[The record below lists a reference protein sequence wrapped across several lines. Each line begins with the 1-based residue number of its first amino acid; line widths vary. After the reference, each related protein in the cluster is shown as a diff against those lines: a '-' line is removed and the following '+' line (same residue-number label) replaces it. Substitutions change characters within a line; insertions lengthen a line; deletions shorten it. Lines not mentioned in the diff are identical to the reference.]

1 MICKTTCAVALVF
14 LAGTIY
20 TSYAKS
26 YGTIKPF
33 LATLNDFQQQKYD
46 EIAKERRDLSLK
58 GYGLGFALSLFFI
71 IFNYVSKS
79 SSKSSYKISY
89 KGMICL
95 AVSTTLVV
103 QYLYYILSPKSDW
116 MVNYLMT
123 SEQKH
128 AWLKVY
134 RTMQFNWHA
143 GIALGLITIA
153 LFATAF
159 RCD

>member
-1 MICKTTCAVALVF
+1 MICKSTCAVALVF

-26 YGTIKPF
+26 YNTIKPF
-33 LATLNDFQQQKYD
+33 KATLNDFQKKKYE
-46 EIAKERRDLSLK
+46 EISTERRNLSLK
-58 GYGLGFALSLFFI
+58 GYALGFALSLFFI
-71 IFNYVSKS
+71 IYNYVTKN
-79 SSKSSYKISY
+79 KQKISY
-89 KGMICL
+89 SGMICL

-103 QYLYYILSPKSDW
+103 QYLYYILSPKSQW

-123 SEQKH
+123 PEQKQ
-128 AWLKVY
+128 AWLRVY

-143 GIALGLITIA
+143 GLALGLITVA
-153 LFATAF
+153 LFAAAF